1 MTITWEDFLASIP
14 VKRAILKKHGLDTPS
29 RRKVSYNTS
38 ERFMRK
44 AFGGERVPQWV
55 LDNEAEM
62 ENVK

>member
-1 MTITWEDFLASIP
+1 MTITWEEFLASIP
-14 VKRAILKKHGLDTPS
+14 IKRAILKKHGLDKPS

-44 AFGGERVPQWV
+44 AFGGERVPKWV
-55 LDNEAEM
+55 LDKEAEM

>member
-14 VKRAILKKHGLDTPS
+14 VKRAILKKHGLDKPS

-55 LDNEAEM
+55 LDNEADM
-62 ENVK
+62 EKVK